1 MRKHCCL
8 TDYYG
13 LDTYHK
19 HPLNLYIE
27 NGANKTIDDVE
38 TYKYDYMFINDNYD
52 DMIKNGYVL
61 VKA

>member
-27 NGANKTIDDVE
+27 NGANKTMMMS
-38 TYKYDYMFINDNYD
+38 KLINTIICLSITI
-52 DMIKNGYVL
+52 MMT
-61 VKA
+61 